1 MIIIATTSSMTNTG
15 LLLLLFCPL
24 RLVNIVVYVVVL
36 VVCFGRASLH
46 VRSRFVYGSNGL
58 MATFDT
64 WSTSFVFSSI
74 FFCFGLGS
82 KVASARPCLALQG

>member
-15 LLLLLFCPL
+15 LLLLFCPL

-36 VVCFGRASLH
+36 VVCFGRAYLH

-74 FFCFGLGS
+74 FSFRLG
-82 KVASARPCLALQG
+82 V